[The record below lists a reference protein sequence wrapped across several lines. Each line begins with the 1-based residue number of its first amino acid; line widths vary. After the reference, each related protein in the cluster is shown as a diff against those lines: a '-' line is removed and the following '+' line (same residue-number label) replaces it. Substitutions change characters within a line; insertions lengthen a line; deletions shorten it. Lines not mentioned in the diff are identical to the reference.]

1 MKGGK
6 GGMGRKKPT
15 TQPKA
20 KTKNPLNPKNPHD
33 GPKRGVPKKD
43 WGANPDRDEPTKPS
57 REK

>member
-6 GGMGRKKPT
+6 GGMGRRKPT
-15 TQPKA
+15 SRPPSKS
-20 KTKNPLNPKNPHD
+20 PNPHD

-43 WGANPDRDEPTKPS
+43 WGANPDRDAPVKPP